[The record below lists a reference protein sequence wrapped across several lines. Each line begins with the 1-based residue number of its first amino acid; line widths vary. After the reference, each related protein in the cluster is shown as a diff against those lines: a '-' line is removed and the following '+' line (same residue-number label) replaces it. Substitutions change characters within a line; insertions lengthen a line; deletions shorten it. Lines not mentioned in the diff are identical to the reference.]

1 MAKNQVVAIDVGT
14 SSAKIIHLEKSSDAI
29 NLVDVAT
36 IAYSDPDN
44 SEQISDAVKQL
55 WDKLKVKQTV
65 FNKHKLEVA
74 IALPRRFVVT
84 KRLPNIPPATTDD
97 QLPTMVAM
105 AAETELP
112 FQSDDAIFTYHDV
125 HRSPEAVSLELVSSR
140 RDTVSRY
147 IDAIK
152 EIGISPSAVI
162 PSMFA
167 IATVARNALNNSTER
182 IAIVDIGGG
191 QTDFCLM
198 NGNKMEFSRGFAVSG
213 NQLTRHLMTEL
224 QIEAE
229 EAAQEKQQITAFQ
242 ASARTWTR
250 QFIAELERSISAAR
264 REVNDGEFEISE
276 IWLCGGGAR
285 IPELSETCEDQLQ
298 ITTKLWNPIYSGS
311 VDTTAVSAAILE
323 THGDTLAVPLG
334 VGIHILE
341 SEEPISLLPKEVGV
355 KRAEFSKKRQQL
367 IAASVGGLALLTLTL
382 GGITWS
388 GSQKA
393 KEALLDGQIADY
405 QTLQTEANK
414 HLALNLIL
422 ADKLTH
428 QASPL
433 DILHALSTLFKDRTK
448 VAWKTFEVNNLDD
461 LKKARITFSLQSNSH
476 ESLDSMLGVLS
487 RSDMFT
493 NIQEGERTS
502 TGDER
507 RATIEVKINCSL
519 TTKAIQ
525 MFAQER
531 YPKPPP
537 ITKEDTTEDLD
548 ISPPENED
556 TAEESEKENH
566 EDKDDIQISPPEKK
580 IDESEESEIEDIEEG
595 DDEEKKKEQQ

>member
-1 MAKNQVVAIDVGT
+1 MAKNQVVAIDIGA
-14 SSAKIIHLEKSSDAI
+14 SSAKIVHLEKTSDTL

-44 SEQISDAVKQL
+44 TEQISDAVKQL
-55 WDKLKVKQTV
+55 WDKLKLKQTV

-125 HRSPEAVSLELVSSR
+125 NRSPEAVSLELVSSR

-147 IDAIK
+147 IDALK

-167 IATVARNALNNSTER
+167 IAAVARNSLSNYTER
-182 IAIVDIGGG
+182 VAIVDIGGG

-213 NQLTRHLMTEL
+213 NQLTRHLMSEL

-229 EAAQEKQQITAFQ
+229 EAAEEKQQITAFQ

-250 QFIAELERSISAAR
+250 QFIAELERSISAAQ
-264 REVNDGEFEISE
+264 REVNDGEIEISE

-285 IPELSETCEDQLQ
+285 IPELAESCEEQLQ
-298 ITTKLWNPIYSGS
+298 IPTKLWNPIYSGS
-311 VDTTAVSAAILE
+311 VDTTAVSTSILE

-341 SEEPISLLPKEVGV
+341 SEEPISLLPQEVGV

-367 IAASVGGLALLTLTL
+367 IAASVSGLALLTIVL

-388 GSQKA
+388 SSQKA

-405 QTLQTEANK
+405 RTLQTEANE

-448 VAWKTFEVNNLDD
+448 VAWKTFEVNNLDN
-461 LKKARITFSLQSNSH
+461 LKNARITFSLQSNSH

-519 TTKAIQ
+519 TSNAIQ

-531 YPKPPP
+531 YPKAPPM
-537 ITKEDTTEDLD
+537 TKEDTSEDLA
-548 ISPPENED
+548 ITPPENKD
-556 TAEESEKENH
+556 MSKESGKE
-566 EDKDDIQISPPEKK
+566 
-580 IDESEESEIEDIEEG
+580 EIEDAE
-595 DDEEKKKEQQ
+595 DDKEKE

>member
-1 MAKNQVVAIDVGT
+1 MAKNQVVAIDIGT
-14 SSAKIIHLEKSSDAI
+14 SSAKIVHLEKSSGSLH
-29 NLVDVAT
+29 LVDVAT
-36 IAYSDPDN
+36 IEYSDPDN
-44 SEQISDAVKQL
+44 QEQVSDAVKQL
-55 WDKLKVKQTV
+55 WDKLKLKQTV
-65 FNKHKLEVA
+65 FNKHKLDVA
-74 IALPRRFVVT
+74 ISLPRRFVVT

-112 FQSDDAIFTYHDV
+112 FQAEDAIFTYHDV
-125 HRSPEAVSLELVSSR
+125 HRSTEAVSLELVSSR
-140 RDTVSRY
+140 RDTVARY
-147 IDAIK
+147 IDAMK

-167 IATVARNALNNSTER
+167 ISTVARSSLNDYTER
-182 IAIVDIGGG
+182 VAIVDIGGG

-213 NQLTRHLMTEL
+213 NQLTRHLMSEL

-229 EAAQEKQQITAFQ
+229 EATQEKQQIPAFQ
-242 ASARTWTR
+242 SSARTWTR
-250 QFIAELERSISAAR
+250 QFIGELERSISAAQ
-264 REVNDGEFEISE
+264 REVNNGEIEIAE

-285 IPELSETCEDQLQ
+285 IPELAETCEEQLQ
-298 ITTKLWNPIYSGS
+298 ITTRLWNPIHTGS
-311 VDTTAVSAAILE
+311 VDTTAVSTSILE
-323 THGDTLAVPLG
+323 AHGDTLAVPLG

-341 SEEPISLLPKEVGV
+341 SEEPISLLPQEVGV

-367 IAASVGGLALLTLTL
+367 ITASVGGLALLTIAL

-388 GSQKA
+388 RSQKA
-393 KEALLDGQIADY
+393 KEVLLDGQIADY

-428 QASPL
+428 QVSPL

-461 LKKARITFSLQSNSH
+461 LKKTRITFSLQSNSH

-493 NIQEGERTS
+493 KIQEGERTS

-519 TTKAIQ
+519 TSKAIQ

-531 YPKPPP
+531 YPKPSP
-537 ITKEDTTEDLD
+537 ITREDTSEDID
-548 ISPPENED
+548 ITQPDNGIDHSDESNE
-556 TAEESEKENH
+556 
-566 EDKDDIQISPPEKK
+566 EKK
-580 IDESEESEIEDIEEG
+580 E
-595 DDEEKKKEQQ
+595 DDEEYNKE

>member
-1 MAKNQVVAIDVGT
+1 MAKNQVVAIDIGA
-14 SSAKIIHLEKSSDAI
+14 SSAKIVHIEKTSDTL

-44 SEQISDAVKQL
+44 TEQISDAVKQL
-55 WDKLKVKQTV
+55 WDKLKLKQTV

-84 KRLPNIPPATTDD
+84 KRLPNIPPATTDE

-125 HRSPEAVSLELVSSR
+125 NRTPEAVSLELVSSR

-147 IDAIK
+147 IDAMK

-167 IATVARNALNNSTER
+167 IATVARSSLNNYTER
-182 IAIVDIGGG
+182 VAIVDIGGG

-213 NQLTRHLMTEL
+213 NQLTRHLMSEL

-229 EAAQEKQQITAFQ
+229 EAAEEKQQITAFQ

-250 QFIAELERSISAAR
+250 QFIAELERSISAAQ
-264 REVNDGEFEISE
+264 REVNNGEFEISE

-285 IPELSETCEDQLQ
+285 IPELAETCEEQLQ
-298 ITTKLWNPIYSGS
+298 IPTRLWNPIYSGS
-311 VDTTAVSAAILE
+311 VDTTAVSTSILE

-341 SEEPISLLPKEVGV
+341 SEEPISLLPQEVGV

-367 IAASVGGLALLTLTL
+367 IGASVGGLALLTIVL

-388 GSQKA
+388 SSQNS
-393 KEALLDGQIADY
+393 KEELLDGQIADY
-405 QTLQTEANK
+405 QSLQTEANR

-461 LKKARITFSLQSNSH
+461 LKNARITFSLQSNSH

-519 TTKAIQ
+519 TSNAIQ
-525 MFAQER
+525 KFAQER
-531 YPKPPP
+531 YPKAPLM
-537 ITKEDTTEDLD
+537 TKEDTSEDLD
-548 ISPPENED
+548 ISPPENKDKSED
-556 TAEESEKENH
+556 TEKEEN
-566 EDKDDIQISPPEKK
+566 EDEN
-580 IDESEESEIEDIEEG
+580 E
-595 DDEEKKKEQQ
+595 

>member
-1 MAKNQVVAIDVGT
+1 MAKNQVVAIDIGT
-14 SSAKIIHLEKSSDAI
+14 SSAKIVHIEKTSDTL

-44 SEQISDAVKQL
+44 TEQISDAVKQL
-55 WDKLKVKQTV
+55 WDKLKLKQTI

-84 KRLPNIPPATTDD
+84 KRLPNIPPATTDE

-125 HRSPEAVSLELVSSR
+125 NRSPEAVSLELVSSR

-147 IDAIK
+147 IDAMK
-152 EIGISPSAVI
+152 DIGISPSAVI

-167 IATVARNALNNSTER
+167 IATVARNSLKDYTER
-182 IAIVDIGGG
+182 VAIVDIGGG

-198 NGNKMEFSRGFAVSG
+198 HGDKMEFSRGFAVSG
-213 NQLTRHLMTEL
+213 NQLTRHLMSEL
-224 QIEAE
+224 QIDADEAVE
-229 EAAQEKQQITAFQ
+229 EKQQITAFQ

-250 QFIAELERSISAAR
+250 QFIAELERSISAAQ
-264 REVNDGEFEISE
+264 REVIDDEIEISE

-285 IPELSETCEDQLQ
+285 IPELAETCEEQLQ
-298 ITTKLWNPIYSGS
+298 IPTRLWNPIYSGS
-311 VDTTAVSAAILE
+311 VDTSAVSTSILE

-341 SEEPISLLPKEVGV
+341 SEEPISLLPQEVGV

-367 IAASVGGLALLTLTL
+367 IGASVGGLALLTIVL

-388 GSQKA
+388 SSQKS
-393 KEALLDGQIADY
+393 KEDLLDGQIADY
-405 QTLQTEANK
+405 QSLQTEANK

-448 VAWKTFEVNNLDD
+448 VAWKTFEVNNLDN
-461 LKKARITFSLQSNSH
+461 LKNARITFSLQSNSH

-519 TTKAIQ
+519 TPNAIQ
-525 MFAQER
+525 KFAQER
-531 YPKPPP
+531 YPIAPPM
-537 ITKEDTTEDLD
+537 IKEDTSEDLV
-548 ISPPENED
+548 ISPPENKDWSED
-556 TAEESEKENH
+556 SDKEEIEENEDDKEKE
-566 EDKDDIQISPPEKK
+566 Q
-580 IDESEESEIEDIEEG
+580 
-595 DDEEKKKEQQ
+595 

>member
-1 MAKNQVVAIDVGT
+1 MAKNQVVAIDIGT
-14 SSAKIIHLEKSSDAI
+14 SSAKIIHLEKSSGTL

-44 SEQISDAVKQL
+44 TEEISAAVKQL
-55 WDKLKVKQTV
+55 WDKLKLKQTI

-112 FQSDDAIFTYHDV
+112 FQSEDAIFTYHDV

-147 IDAIK
+147 IDAMK

-167 IATVARNALNNSTER
+167 IATVARSSLDNYTER
-182 IAIVDIGGG
+182 VAIVDIGGG

-213 NQLTRHLMTEL
+213 NQLTRHLMSEL

-250 QFIAELERSISAAR
+250 QFIAELERSISAAH
-264 REVNDGEFEISE
+264 REVTNSEFEISE

-285 IPELSETCEDQLQ
+285 IPELAETCEDQLQ
-298 ITTKLWNPIYSGS
+298 ITTKLWNPIYDGS
-311 VDTTAVSAAILE
+311 VDTTAISTSILE

-341 SEEPISLLPKEVGV
+341 SEEPISLLPQEVGV

-367 IAASVGGLALLTLTL
+367 ITASVGGLALLTIAL

-388 GSQKA
+388 SSQKA
-393 KEALLDGQIADY
+393 KEVLLDGQIADY
-405 QTLQTEANK
+405 QTLQLEANK
-414 HLALNLIL
+414 HLSLNLIL

-428 QASPL
+428 QVSPL

-461 LKKARITFSLQSNSH
+461 LKKTRITFSLQSNSH

-519 TTKAIQ
+519 TSKAIQ
-525 MFAQER
+525 KFAQER
-531 YPKPPP
+531 YPKPLP
-537 ITKEDTTEDLD
+537 ITKEDTSEDID
-548 ISPPENED
+548 ISLPDNEIDHSDESNED
-556 TAEESEKENH
+556 EKE
-566 EDKDDIQISPPEKK
+566 
-580 IDESEESEIEDIEEG
+580 
-595 DDEEKKKEQQ
+595 DDEEYKKE